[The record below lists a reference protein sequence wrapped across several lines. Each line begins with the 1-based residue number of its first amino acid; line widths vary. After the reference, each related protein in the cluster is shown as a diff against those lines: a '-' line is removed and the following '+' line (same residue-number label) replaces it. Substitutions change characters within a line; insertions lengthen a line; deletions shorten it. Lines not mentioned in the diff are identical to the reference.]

1 MPGRRRPAGN
11 KKKLTPFP
19 GGVPRARGMLGKGM
33 IDRLKSLFAGSG
45 SAGAPLGPDELH
57 VAAAALLVGAACL
70 DGHFDEDERRVITSA
85 LQTQF
90 GLDGDE
96 AGDLVRAGI
105 EAQDDSNQLYAF
117 TRVIKDRFDH
127 ADKVRMIEML
137 WEVALADGDIHH
149 YESNLVRR
157 VAGLL
162 YVPDPE
168 SGAARKRVLH
178 FSRHVLQR
186 EIRRTIHHGRRHER
200 DQRVVT

>member
-1 MPGRRRPAGN
+1 
-11 KKKLTPFP
+11 
-19 GGVPRARGMLGKGM
+19 M
-33 IDRLKSLFAGSG
+33 IDRFKALFAGT
-45 SAGAPLGPDELH
+45 AEEDEVSHDEALH
-57 VAAAALLVGAACL
+57 LAAAALLVEAACM
-70 DGHFDEDERRVITSA
+70 DGHFDEDEKQTITSA

-105 EAQDDSNQLYAF
+105 EAQDESNQLYAF
-117 TRVIKDRFDH
+117 TRIIKDRFEH

-137 WEVALADGDIHH
+137 WEVACADGEIHH

-168 SGAARKRVLH
+168 SGAARKRVL
-178 FSRHVLQR
+178 QR
-186 EIRRTIHHGRRHER
+186 LNYTKGH
-200 DQRVVT
+200 